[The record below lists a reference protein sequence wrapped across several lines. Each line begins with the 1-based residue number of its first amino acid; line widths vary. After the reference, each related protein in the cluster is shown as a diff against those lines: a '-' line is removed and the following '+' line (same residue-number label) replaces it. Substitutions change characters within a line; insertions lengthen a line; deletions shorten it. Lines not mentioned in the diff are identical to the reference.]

1 MVKRVLAIAMAFVG
15 VVVGAGFASGQE
27 TMQYFVAFGTWGL
40 AGVFLASLAMVVA
53 GVSLLQFGSY
63 YQAREHMAV
72 LSSLTNKGLAWFLDI
87 ATVVTLFSIG
97 FVMFAGGGANLNQ
110 AFGLDLW
117 IGSLL
122 MLILVLVTGMFDVTK
137 VTAIIGSIT
146 PFIIIFILLTSLWTI
161 VTADID
167 LQQMHLASQDVN
179 TTLPNWWIAALNYT
193 GMNVMT
199 AVSMA
204 IVIGGAFLDT
214 KAAGWGGLI
223 GGLAYLV
230 MLLLLYAG
238 LFIEVETVTGDD
250 MPMLT
255 LITGIHPVLGVLM
268 AVVVY
273 GMIFS
278 TAISMFYALGKRL
291 ARGNQARYRIFFI
304 TACVFGFILSF
315 VGFQTLI
322 AYVYPVLGYIGIFMT
337 FFLGVAW
344 LRGRSKM
351 DTESRLRLRAYDLT
365 RRKLDNRLR
374 YTKRDQRELRN
385 LTETSVLGSEDFMAQ
400 IEDEVYTELEK
411 DPTYHFNRDDSGD
424 SVVYVSHSEPV
435 RQNHRTRPK
444 TGLRGAD
451 AGKNDDRPVD

>member
-1 MVKRVLAIAMAFVG
+1 MVKRALAIAMAFVG

-40 AGVFLASLAMVVA
+40 AGVFLASLAMTVA

-72 LSSLTNKGLAWFLDI
+72 LGSLTNKGLAWFLDI
-87 ATVVTLFSIG
+87 ATIVTLFSIG

-117 IGSLL
+117 VGSIL
-122 MLILVLVTGMFDVTK
+122 MLILVFITGMLDVHR
-137 VTAIIGSIT
+137 VTTIIGSIT
-146 PFIIIFILLTSLWTI
+146 PFIILFILVASLWTI
-161 VTADID
+161 FTADLD
-167 LQQMHLASQDVN
+167 LAQMSTASQEVN
-179 TTLPNWWIAALNYT
+179 TTLPNWWVSALNYT

-223 GGLAYLV
+223 GGLIYLG
-230 MLLLLYAG
+230 MLLLLYFG
-238 LFIEVETVTGDD
+238 LFIEVETVTGKD

-255 LITGIHPVLGVLM
+255 VINEIHPILGVLM
-268 AVVVY
+268 AIVVY
-273 GMIFS
+273 GMIFN

-291 ARGNQARYRIFFI
+291 ARGNQAKYRIYFTI
-304 TACVFGFILSF
+304 ACLLGFVLSF

-337 FFLGVAW
+337 FFLGFAW
-344 LRGRSKM
+344 LRGRAKM
-351 DTESRLRLRAYDLT
+351 DEESRLRLRAYDLT
-365 RRKLDNRLR
+365 RRKLDSRLR
-374 YTKRDQRELRN
+374 YTKRDQRELHK
-385 LTETSVLGSEDFMAQ
+385 LTQSSVLPIDDILSR
-400 IEDEVYTELEK
+400 IEDEVYLELEN
-411 DPTYHFNRDDSGD
+411 DPTADFDRSNHRHPLI
-424 SVVYVSHSEPV
+424 YVSHSNPV
-435 RQNHRTRPK
+435 GNDKSSSPTENSHGNET
-444 TGLRGAD
+444 D
-451 AGKNDDRPVD
+451 ARD